1 MVNIFEQPPFFDS
14 FIDQVNSLFFNY
26 NNNYKE
32 FMERNPNELMK
43 LPFYTPDSEV
53 LYYGGDYIII
63 SDPKNKNYIFYF
75 IIPGYNN
82 STIEVTNTCD
92 KLIIKSKNYD
102 KDTPVKKKP
111 FKEDSVYNF
120 YKVVSLTKNT
130 FKIKEAVCNKG
141 ILSIVVMDTQKNLER
156 QVIEIKN
163 THS

>member
-43 LPFYTPDSEV
+43 LPFYTDNSEV

-63 SDPKNKNYIFYF
+63 SDPDNKNYIFYF
-75 IIPGYNN
+75 IIPGHNN

-92 KLIIKSKNYD
+92 KLIVKSKDYNA
-102 KDTPVKKKP
+102 DTPVKK
-111 FKEDSVYNF
+111 DSTYNF

-130 FKIKEAVCNKG
+130 FKIKEAVCSKG

>member
-32 FMERNPNELMK
+32 FMERNPKELMK
-43 LPFYTPDSEV
+43 LPFYTDNSEV

-63 SDPKNKNYIFYF
+63 SDPDNKNYIFYF

-82 STIEVTNTCD
+82 STIKVYNTGD

-130 FKIKEAVCNKG
+130 FKIKEAVCSKG